1 MLDKTPTARVE
12 TLLARFD
19 QALQAGK
26 IDEAVS
32 ALRGGMLLARPRR
45 LHLEHQDHG
54 GPGRGARHARPVAS
68 PT

>member
-26 IDEAVS
+26 VEEAVTLF
-32 ALRGGMLLARPRR
+32 AAECYWRDLVAFTWNIKTM
-45 LHLEHQDHG
+45 E
-54 GPGRGARHARPVAS
+54 GRDECGTCSPIAS